1 MGSGFLIMLREGL
14 EAALIVAIIL
24 AYLKTLDRRSDF
36 GLVWAGTGAAV
47 LGSMVAGVIIF
58 AAVGEL
64 EGPAE
69 EITEGLVAL
78 VAVGVLTWMI
88 FWMGRQARFIKGELQ
103 TKVDAAVA
111 RGSATAL
118 AGIAFVAVVRE
129 GLESALF
136 LLSTTVGTES
146 NAAQLGG
153 GLIGVAAAAGVGYLV
168 YKGSRKI
175 NLRFFFRITGVLII
189 LFAGGLL
196 ASAVHEFQEVGAIG
210 TLEERVYDVGAIS
223 TLNPGHSQMGEFLN
237 GLFGWSPAPSIEMLL
252 AYFVYLIPVGAAFLR
267 STRKVPA
274 RMPAPVREPTQTQH
288 ETAPA

>member
-36 GLVWAGTGAAV
+36 GLIWAGTGAAV
-47 LGSMVAGVIIF
+47 LVSVVAGVIIF
-58 AAVGEL
+58 ATVGEL

-78 VAVGVLTWMI
+78 IAGGVLTWMI

-111 RGSATAL
+111 GGSTTAL
-118 AGIAFVAVVRE
+118 AGIAFVAVMRE

-146 NAAQLGG
+146 SAAQLGG
-153 GLIGVAAAAGVGYLV
+153 GLVGVAAAASIGYLV
-168 YKGSRKI
+168 YKGSRKV
-175 NLRFFFRITGVLII
+175 NLRLFFRITGVLII

-210 TLEERVYDVGAIS
+210 TFEEHVYDVGAIP
-223 TLNPGHSQMGEFLN
+223 TLNPDDSEVGEFLK
-237 GLFGWSPAPSIEMLL
+237 GLFGWSPAPSIEMLV
-252 AYFVYLIPVGAAFLR
+252 AYLVYLIPVGAAFLR
-267 STRKVPA
+267 LTRKVPVY
-274 RMPAPVREPTQTQH
+274 MPARVRGATQTQ
-288 ETAPA
+288 P